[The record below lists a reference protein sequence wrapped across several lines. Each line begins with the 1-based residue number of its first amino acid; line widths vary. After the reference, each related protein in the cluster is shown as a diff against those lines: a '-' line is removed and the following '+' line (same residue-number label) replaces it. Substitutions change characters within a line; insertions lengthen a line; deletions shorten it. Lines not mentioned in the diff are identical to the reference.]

1 MPSIARGQPSS
12 RPSSSPSACD
22 GWACMGAS
30 VWGLD
35 SSRSSPSAWLGCAG
49 CSGAVASCPWF
60 CSWLI
65 LVLPTWAGARRAPG
79 RTDVRATGA
88 TRGRRRRVRR
98 AVSAGG
104 VGTRP
109 VVVHA
114 RKRVDGETGP
124 CRSVVAVV
132 AARLDGCAALVVAQH
147 VDELVL
153 RLVRVAGQPELLGP
167 VAQLVDRPVLVALGV
182 PASAP
187 HGVLALRGRGVRDP
201 GGLLLR
207 RALVAQRLVHV
218 GLLDRRRGVLAWHG
232 SSFSRALDRTPVPL
246 GAVGS
251 GEG

>member
-1 MPSIARGQPSS
+1 PAPQ
-12 RPSSSPSACD
+12 
-22 GWACMGAS
+22 
-30 VWGLD
+30 
-35 SSRSSPSAWLGCAG
+35 
-49 CSGAVASCPWF
+49 
-60 CSWLI
+60 
-65 LVLPTWAGARRAPG
+65 LPPLPLHDALPIWARRAPG

-109 VVVHA
+109 VVVLA

-124 CRSVVAVV
+124 CRSTVAVV

-182 PASAP
+182 PASAT
-187 HGVLALRGRGVRDP
+187 HGALALRGRGVRDP

-232 SSFSRALDRTPVPL
+232 SSFSRALDRTRVPF

-251 GEG
+251 GEGRADPAGGRPPARRRAPTGAPRESPSIGSPASRARPQNTACPPVTPS